1 MINDLLFQALF
12 VLIMI
17 FMFLWMLN
25 VPQNLY
31 DKFQFRDRS
40 AYAARR
46 HFVAGAELLSKSRS
60 TADQSAAVKLAISA
74 AEHADKSIA
83 INPNDAV
90 AHFLKALALDAQGFT
105 TSALD
110 ALDVA
115 LSPLTSKSLCG
126 EERSDALFKR
136 AEIKIKIKVSEVR
149 GGVDSAVSDLEESVR
164 LNGGN
169 AAALRL
175 LGECYEKIEM
185 KGEAMK
191 AYMAAV
197 KLEPHN
203 PVTRAALVRLGSTT
217 WSVEPERIKEGF

>member
-1 MINDLLFQALF
+1 MTSSMMISDLFFQAAF
-12 VLIMI
+12 ILIVI

-25 VPQNLY
+25 IPQNLY

-40 AYAARR
+40 SYAARR
-46 HFVAGAELLSKSRS
+46 HFVLGADLLSKSRS
-60 TADQSAAVKLAISA
+60 ATDHAAAVKLAISA
-74 AEHADKSIA
+74 AEEADKSIA

-90 AHFLKALALDAQGFT
+90 FHFLKALALDAQGFT

-126 EERSDALFKR
+126 EERSSALFKR
-136 AEIKIKIKVSEVR
+136 AEIKIKIKVSEAR
-149 GGVDSAVSDLEESVR
+149 GGLESAVSDLEESVR

-175 LGECYEKIEM
+175 LGECYERKEM

-191 AYMAAV
+191 AYMGAI

-203 PVTRAALVRLGSTT
+203 AVARAALVRLGSTA
-217 WSVEPERIKEGF
+217 